1 MLMERRELVRY
12 VGGKLTRFG
21 DWMQKKIKKRLTRK
35 DAQNAG
41 LVCCVHELK

>member
-12 VGGKLTRFG
+12 VGGKLTRIG
-21 DWMQKKIKKRLTRK
+21 DWMQKKLKRLTRK